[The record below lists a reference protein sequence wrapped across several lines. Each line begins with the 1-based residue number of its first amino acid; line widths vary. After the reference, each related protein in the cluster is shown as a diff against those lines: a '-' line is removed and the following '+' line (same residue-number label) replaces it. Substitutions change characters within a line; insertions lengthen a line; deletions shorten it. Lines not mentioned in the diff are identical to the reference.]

1 MARHARKF
9 TPRQRTKR
17 PLGISITS
25 NAAPKAPHDKPIMH
39 ESGWL
44 IKPPLSA
51 RLFQKSGLGVP
62 LRGEDG
68 IILSPMEILF
78 CNWHRHLP
86 LPSDDWFENEIDKDS
101 DLLAKAVIFDTA
113 RSGGEIV
120 IPCSNILDHQ
130 LSTGLFAL
138 KWKRNQSQFKSEP
151 VSHVRWFWTF
161 ENLDW
166 NEIFNWAEQ
175 VEKLNCKCDIFII
188 DEEME
193 VTMYRVSFIEPI
205 GSQKVWNELT
215 NNEIELI
222 SKMWDSKIETKS
234 GYHMPIVKGWP
245 LNSIGV
251 EHLSGI
257 NLRKEEGIWLEKMIN
272 NEDIPKESRLYD
284 DLINRGLIL
293 RPGFKFGSRWRIY
306 DDEVSK
312 SHAPWLLQ
320 TEDELAKTWE
330 SACLSIRLAEG
341 VHKKWVCAI
350 QSDSNWRFMQVE
362 RWSPGKD

>member
-17 PLGISITS
+17 PLGVSITS
-25 NAAPKAPHDKPIMH
+25 NAAPKIPHDKPISH
-39 ESGWL
+39 ETGWL
-44 IKPPLSA
+44 ISPPLSA
-51 RLFQKSGLGVP
+51 RLFQKSGLGI
-62 LRGEDG
+62 LCESDG
-68 IILSPMEILF
+68 IILSSMEVLF

-86 LPSDDWFENEIDKDS
+86 LPSDDWFETELLKDPN
-101 DLLAKAVIFDTA
+101 LLAKAVIFDNA
-113 RSGGEIV
+113 RSGGELV
-120 IPCSNILDHQ
+120 IPCPNVSDYQ
-130 LSTGLFAL
+130 TSSGAFAL

-151 VSHVRWFWTF
+151 MSHVRWFWTF
-161 ENLDW
+161 ETLDW
-166 NEIFNWAEQ
+166 SEIYSWAEE

-193 VTMYRVSFIEPI
+193 VTMYRVSFIEPK
-205 GSQKVWNELT
+205 GSQKVWEQLNSEER
-215 NNEIELI
+215 NNIAN
-222 SKMWDSKIETKS
+222 MWECKVKTKS
-234 GYHMPIVKGWP
+234 GFFIPLVGHWP

-257 NLRKEEGIWLEKMIN
+257 NLRIEEGEWLEAKIREMDLPN
-272 NEDIPKESRLYD
+272 SSLLYD
-284 DLINRGLIL
+284 NLINRGLIL
-293 RPGFKFGSRWRIY
+293 RPGFKFGSRWRVY

-320 TEDELAKTWE
+320 TEDEVAKTWE

-350 QSDSNWRFMQVE
+350 QNKFAWRFMQVE